1 MKAVRKFLPGNRY
14 AVVTVVTGMV
24 EAVLIVTSAN
34 IVGKYIIINESK
46 NKKQSSCRDESGQ
59 KDFLPGNRNVVT
71 VVMGMVAAVLSV
83 TSANITGKHI
93 NINDKKSS
101 CRDESVQRYI
111 LTWQSGCCIGN

>member
-46 NKKQSSCRDESGQ
+46 NKK
-59 KDFLPGNRNVVT
+59 KV
-71 VVMGMVAAVLSV
+71 
-83 TSANITGKHI
+83 
-93 NINDKKSS
+93 
-101 CRDESVQRYI
+101 
-111 LTWQSGCCIGN
+111 